1 MSPVSLFFTLALVA
15 APDPRLAPQ
24 QVIEIVAAALRHNNS
39 PIPNAGVFTAYRFA
53 SPANHAVTGPYGRFL
68 RSVKAPLYAPMLDDY
83 PQYFNPVTNDGD
95 HASLT
100 MRIRTAGGTVLE
112 YRWDL
117 SRQRQGP
124 FHGCWM
130 VDGVSPVQSERENR
144 E

>member
-1 MSPVSLFFTLALVA
+1 MSLVSLFFTLAIA
-15 APDPRLAPQ
+15 ADPDPRLAPR
-24 QVIEIVAAALRHNNS
+24 QVVEIVAAALRHNNS

-68 RSVKAPLYAPMLDDY
+68 RLVKAPLYAPLLDDY
-83 PQYFNPVTNDGD
+83 PQDFGPVTIDGD

-100 MRIRTAGGTVLE
+100 MRIRIPRGTILE

-117 SRQRQGP
+117 SRARQGP
-124 FHGCWM
+124 FRGCWL
-130 VDGVSPVQSERENR
+130 VDGVSSGQAARESR